1 VRKNKGIYIGSRTSP
16 KGSSRACLCWDT
28 NTYSISCCDGS
39 IQAQGIGSI
48 TGIAPA
54 PVNTPLTDA
63 TFYQAITDILAE
75 DPNGDYDLV
84 PYGKIQDWDVSQV
97 TDMSDAFDTNYPN
110 FNGDISGW
118 DVSSVSNMNN
128 MFNGASAFNQPIGNW
143 DVSSVTDMNFM
154 FRRATNFNQDIGNW
168 NVSSVSDLSYMF
180 YLTEQFNQDLNSW
193 DVSNVI
199 NMSGTFG
206 ECVFNGDITDWDVS
220 NVEVME
226 YMFRGAEPTVVVMQF
241 NQDISNWDVSN
252 VTSMRRMFENAIAF
266 NQDLSIW
273 DVDNVSN
280 CNAFSDDTPQWTL
293 PKPNF
298 TNCTP

>member
-1 VRKNKGIYIGSRTSP
+1 MRKNKGIYIGSRTSP

-28 NTYSISCCDGS
+28 NTYSINCCDGS

-63 TFYQAITDILAE
+63 TFNQAITDILAE

-84 PYGKIQDWDVSQV
+84 PYGRIQDWDVSQV
-97 TDMSDAFDTNYPN
+97 TDMSSAFDTNYPN
-110 FNGDISGW
+110 FNGDISG
-118 DVSSVSNMNN
+118 
-128 MFNGASAFNQPIGNW
+128 W

-168 NVSSVSDLSYMF
+168 NVSSVTDMSFMF

-199 NMSGTFG
+199 DMSGTFS

-220 NVEVME
+220 NVEVMQ
-226 YMFRGAEPTVVVMQF
+226 YLFRGAEPTVVVMQF

-273 DVDNVSN
+273 DVGNVSN